1 MREVAVVNEKL
12 RLLCKPF
19 DLVDRGLHRAG
30 NVGVSRLVEADMA
43 VADLNKRE
51 VIFRC
56 FCVGSQQLRGGHASG
71 NCPDYAGSGPRH
83 ALKKAS
89 AVDAVLEKIA
99 VNKFFHS
106 SPLSCGLPS

>member
-1 MREVAVVNEKL
+1 MREVAGVNEKL
-12 RLLCKPF
+12 RLLWERVDF
-19 DLVDRGLHRAG
+19 VDRGLHRAS

-51 VIFRC
+51 VVFRC
-56 FCVGSQQLRGGHASG
+56 FRGGSQQLRGWHASG
-71 NCPDYAGSGPRH
+71 NCPDYACSGPRH
-83 ALKKAS
+83 ALNKAS

-106 SPLSCGLPS
+106 SP